1 MNTAKLRMLK
11 IILIIV
17 CIFVLLNQNLAI
29 EFCQKSPPW
38 RLNNYSFYRS
48 EKVHIK
54 LVALLKS
61 SCGFCKKQAEG
72 YLEIII
78 LIFTLI

>member
-1 MNTAKLRMLK
+1 MLK
-11 IILIIV
+11 IIFMIIY
-17 CIFVLLNQNLAI
+17 IFGLLNQNLSI

-38 RLNNYSFYRS
+38 RLNNYSFYKS

-72 YLEIII
+72 
-78 LIFTLI
+78 